1 MAKRKPIVV
10 SVVGA
15 RPQFIKLAALLR
27 RLDRAF
33 DSRVVHTGQHF
44 DPEMSDEFFE
54 EYHLRRPNVNLNVG
68 PASVNRQLAR
78 IIDRLDGYLVET
90 KPHAVLVFGD
100 TTTTMAGA
108 LTAGVRNIPSAHIE
122 AGLRSFDKRMAE
134 EKNRVVADHLAT
146 WLFCPTREAV
156 KNLKAEGIKSGICP
170 VGDLMAETFRPPGR
184 RPPGIFDKSE
194 SPLPKKK
201 DYYFV
206 TVHRAEAVDHRENL
220 KRLIGILG
228 VLDKPAVFPVH
239 PRTRQSLKR
248 LGLWR
253 KVRQLDNICVLPP
266 VNHQTSLWLIKNSY
280 MVLTDSGGV
289 QKEAYWA
296 GVRCLTLRTVTEWGL
311 LVGAKWNEL
320 VGLDRAKVKRAIAR
334 PFRPRKVTDL
344 VFGKRAVSAAI
355 VRQLRS
361 DLS

>member
-1 MAKRKPIVV
+1 MV
-10 SVVGA
+10 
-15 RPQFIKLAALLR
+15 
-27 RLDRAF
+27 
-33 DSRVVHTGQHF
+33 
-44 DPEMSDEFFE
+44 
-54 EYHLRRPNVNLNVG
+54 
-68 PASVNRQLAR
+68 
-78 IIDRLDGYLVET
+78 DRLDGYLIKT

-108 LTAGVRNIPSAHIE
+108 LVAGVRNIPSAHIE

-170 VGDLMAETFRPPGR
+170 VGDVMAETFRPPGR
-184 RPPGIFDKSE
+184 RPPGVFDKSE

-201 DYYFV
+201 TFRPPGRRPPGVFDKSESPLPKKRDYYYV

-220 KRLIGILG
+220 NRLIGILE
-228 VLDKPAVFPVH
+228 VLDKPIVFPVH

-248 LGLWR
+248 FGLWR
-253 KVRQLDNICVLPP
+253 NLRRLNNICLLPP
-266 VNHQTSLWLIKNSY
+266 VNHHASLWLIKNAHT
-280 MVLTDSGGV
+280 VLTDSGGV

-311 LVGAKWNEL
+311 LVETRWNEL
-320 VGLDRAKVKRAIAR
+320 VGLDRTKVKRAIAQ
-334 PFRPRKVTDL
+334 PFRPRKVTDS
-344 VFGKRAVSAAI
+344 VFSKRTVSGSI
-355 VRQLRS
+355 IRQLKS
-361 DLS
+361 DLL